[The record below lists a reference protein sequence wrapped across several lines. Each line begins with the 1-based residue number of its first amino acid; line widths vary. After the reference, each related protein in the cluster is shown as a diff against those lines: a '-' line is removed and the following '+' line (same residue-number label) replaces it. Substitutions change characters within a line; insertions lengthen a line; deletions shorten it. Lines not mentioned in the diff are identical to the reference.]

1 MKNYQAVILDFDGV
15 VVESVGIKDD
25 AFAELFKDFPAYLP
39 AIMKYHQAN
48 NATIRYEKFR
58 YIYEEIL
65 GLPYT
70 AEVSTRL
77 GLQFS
82 KMVFEK
88 IVNCPFV
95 RGAMEFLEE
104 YRQKSLL
111 YLVSVNP
118 AQELKAILANRK
130 IDHFFSDVYAHPWG
144 KADAIRDILRRNA
157 YLAKDAV
164 FIGDSPED
172 FDAAQMAGVDFVG
185 RQAARSWDSRKT
197 VVFNDMNEIVN
208 YLRIQNHAVS

>member
-1 MKNYQAVILDFDGV
+1 MKNYHAVILDFDGV

-25 AFAELFKDFPAYLP
+25 AFQELFKDFPAHM
-39 AIMKYHQAN
+39 AVIMQYHRAN

-65 GLPYT
+65 DLPYT

-77 GLQFS
+77 GTQFS

-95 RGAMEFLEE
+95 NGALEFLEE
-104 YRQKSLL
+104 HRTKSLL
-111 YLVSVNP
+111 YVVSINP
-118 AQELKAILANRK
+118 VQELKSILAARK
-130 IDHFFSDVYAHPWG
+130 IDHFFSEVYAHPWG

-157 YLAKDAV
+157 YLANEAV

-172 FDAAQMAGVDFVG
+172 YEAARMVGIDFIG
-185 RQAARSWDSRKT
+185 RQASRSWTGKNCI
-197 VVFNDMNEIVN
+197 VLNDMREIAN
-208 YLRIQNHAVS
+208 YLKIQSDAIR

>member
-25 AFAELFKDFPAYLP
+25 AFMELFKDFPAYLP
-39 AIMKYHQAN
+39 AIMQYHRSN

-65 GLPYT
+65 GEAFT
-70 AEVSTRL
+70 AEISARL
-77 GLQFS
+77 GAQFS

-95 RGAMEFLEE
+95 NGAMEFLNE
-104 YRQKSLL
+104 YHPKALL
-111 YLVSVNP
+111 YLVSINP
-118 AQELKAILANRK
+118 AQELRSILAARK
-130 IDHFFSDVYAHPWG
+130 IDHFFSEVYAHPWG

-157 YLAKDAV
+157 FLAKDAV

-172 FDAAQMAGVDFVG
+172 FDAAQMVGIDFVG
-185 RQAARSWDSRKT
+185 RQAARSWESRKSI
-197 VVFNDMNEIVN
+197 VFGDMTEISN
-208 YLRIQNHAVS
+208 YLKIQTHAVS

>member
-1 MKNYQAVILDFDGV
+1 MKNYKVVILDFDGV

-39 AIMKYHQAN
+39 VIMQYHRAN

-65 GLPYT
+65 GEPYN

-77 GLQFS
+77 GGQFS
-82 KMVFEK
+82 KMIFDK
-88 IVNCPFV
+88 IVNCSFV
-95 RGAMEFLEE
+95 AGAPEFLQE
-104 YRQKSLL
+104 YHAKALL
-111 YLVSVNP
+111 YLVSINP
-118 AQELKAILANRK
+118 VQELKSILAQRK
-130 IDHFFSDVYAHPWG
+130 IHQFFSEVYAHPWG

-157 YLAKDAV
+157 YLAQDAI

-185 RQAARSWDSRKT
+185 RQAVRSWEGRKT
-197 VVFNDMNEIVN
+197 VVFNDMNEIAN
-208 YLRIQNHAVS
+208 YLKIQAHAVS